1 MSGQHHD
8 HPHGAPKHAAHG
20 HGAPARAA
28 HTHAARAHHDHH
40 AHDLTTAAQWPLIA
54 AALLNF
60 AFVIVEVVYGLL
72 CGSVSLLADAG
83 HNFGDALGISLAWFA
98 ASLARRR
105 PTSRHTY
112 GYKKATILAA
122 LANGCLLFF
131 AVGAIGWEAVM
142 RLRAPAPVDGQT
154 VAWVALVGV
163 GINSLSAWMMFRGN
177 KNAHSD
183 LNLRAAFLHMVSDA
197 LVSLAVA
204 LGGVALLHFGWLWL
218 DPLLSLVVS
227 AIILIG
233 TWQLLRAALNLALD
247 GVPPHIDTEAVR
259 ALLHAAPGV
268 LSVHDLHIWSM
279 STTEAAL
286 SAHLVLAADFP
297 GASPIAELTVGLRRD
312 FGIGHAT
319 LQVEVAQVPDQN
331 CNLASDCA
339 K

>member
-1 MSGQHHD
+1 LQ
-8 HPHGAPKHAAHG
+8 AAS
-20 HGAPARAA
+20 
-28 HTHAARAHHDHH
+28 
-40 AHDLTTAAQWPLIA
+40 QWPLIA

-60 AFVIVEVVYGLL
+60 AFVIVEVTYGLL
-72 CGSVSLLADAG
+72 SGSVSLLADAG
-83 HNFGDALGISLAWFA
+83 HNFGDALGITLAWFA

-122 LANGCLLFF
+122 LANGSLLFF
-131 AVGAIGWEAVM
+131 AVGAIGWEAAT
-142 RLRAPAPVDGQT
+142 RLRAPAMVDGHT
-154 VAWVALVGV
+154 VAWVALAGV
-163 GINSLSAWMMFRGN
+163 AINSLSAWVMFRGN
-177 KNAHSD
+177 KARQSD

-218 DPLLSLVVS
+218 DPLLSLIVS
-227 AIILIG
+227 AVILVG

-286 SAHLVLAADFP
+286 SAHLVLVADGYSP
-297 GASPIAELTVGLRRD
+297 SPIGELTLGLRRD
-312 FGIGHAT
+312 FGIAHAT
-319 LQVEVAQVPDQN
+319 LQVEVPQVRDQN

-339 K
+339 Q

>member
-8 HPHGAPKHAAHG
+8 HPHREPKQVAHAHAG
-20 HGAPARAA
+20 H
-28 HTHAARAHHDHH
+28 AHHDHH
-40 AHDLTTAAQWPLIA
+40 ALDLQSARHWPLVA
-54 AALLNF
+54 AAVLNF
-60 AFVIVEVVYGLL
+60 AFVIVEVTYGLL
-72 CGSVSLLADAG
+72 SGSVSLLADAG
-83 HNFGDALGISLAWFA
+83 HNFGDALGITLAWFA

-131 AVGAIGWEAVM
+131 AVGAIGWEAVI
-142 RLRAPAPVDGQT
+142 RLRSPAMVDGHT

-163 GINSLSAWMMFRGN
+163 GINSLSAWVMFRGN
-177 KNAHSD
+177 KSTRSD

-218 DPLLSLVVS
+218 DPLLSLIVS
-227 AIILIG
+227 AVILYG

-286 SAHLVLAADFP
+286 SAHLVLAQDRP
-297 GASPIAELTVGLRRD
+297 NSSLIVELTAGLRRD
-312 FGIGHAT
+312 FGIAHAT
-319 LQVEVAQVPDQN
+319 LQVEMAQVPDQN
-331 CNLASDCA
+331 CNLASECA
-339 K
+339 Q